1 MCRRRTATSRIE
13 TLGWADGQTDRQTQ
27 TDGKVRHLLVVV
39 AEGVRDA
46 EFGHVHQSRFSIPS
60 WRRKAAGKSRGR
72 RVKGT
77 GEVRVPAGHREREK
91 AEWEDAAAAVEP
103 EAESRAQLRAPTHPR
118 ALRTGRGDA
127 TPWRRLGRPTLG
139 AH

>member
-1 MCRRRTATSRIE
+1 M
-13 TLGWADGQTDRQTQ
+13 DGQKDSQTE
-27 TDGKVRHLLVVV
+27 GKVRHLLVVV
-39 AEGVRDA
+39 AKRVRDA

-77 GEVRVPAGHREREK
+77 GEVRVPAGGHGEREK
-91 AEWEDAAAAVEP
+91 AEWEDAAAAGEP

-118 ALRTGRGDA
+118 AQRTGRGDA
-127 TPWRRLGRPTLG
+127 KPWRRLGRPTLG

>member
-1 MCRRRTATSRIE
+1 MQSSDTSISPVLAFPVGGERRR
-13 TLGWADGQTDRQTQ
+13 
-27 TDGKVRHLLVVV
+27 
-39 AEGVRDA
+39 
-46 EFGHVHQSRFSIPS
+46 
-60 WRRKAAGKSRGR
+60 GKSRGR

-91 AEWEDAAAAVEP
+91 AEWEDAAAAGEP

-118 ALRTGRGDA
+118 AQRTGRGDA
-127 TPWRRLGRPTLG
+127 KPWRRLGRPTLG

>member
-1 MCRRRTATSRIE
+1 
-13 TLGWADGQTDRQTQ
+13 LDGQKDSQTE
-27 TDGKVRHLLVVV
+27 GKVRHLLVVV
-39 AEGVRDA
+39 AKGVRDA

-77 GEVRVPAGHREREK
+77 GEVRVPAGGHGEREK
-91 AEWEDAAAAVEP
+91 AEWEDAAAAGEP

-118 ALRTGRGDA
+118 AQRTGRGDA
-127 TPWRRLGRPTLG
+127 KPWRRLGRPTLG